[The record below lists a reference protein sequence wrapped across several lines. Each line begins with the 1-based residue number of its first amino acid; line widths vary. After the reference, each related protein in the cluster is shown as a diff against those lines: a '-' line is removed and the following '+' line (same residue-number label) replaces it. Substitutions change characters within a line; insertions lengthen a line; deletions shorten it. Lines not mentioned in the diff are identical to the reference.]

1 MIRLSDLYDCL
12 LRAIRNV
19 VQGFSY
25 VLAAMAQVRSLRL
38 SGVSASAKS
47 IAPATD
53 PLQISNAYDPVVVYF
68 DGGSS
73 LCGGPGRQLAEDIAR
88 EPIVLANY

>member
-1 MIRLSDLYDCL
+1 M
-12 LRAIRNV
+12 
-19 VQGFSY
+19 QGFSY

-53 PLQISNAYDPVVVYF
+53 PLETSNAYDPVVVCILTEAHHCVVGQG
-68 DGGSS
+68 DN
-73 LCGGPGRQLAEDIAR
+73 LRRTLR
-88 EPIVLANY
+88 ESQ